1 MYLNKA
7 IGSLSYGA
15 ALCMTSIGVMAWV
28 PRLAVLIMFS
38 GGVLLLAYGWVI
50 TLFMAFSAIMDLDS
64 ASPEHL

>member
-15 ALCMTSIGVMAWV
+15 ALCMISIGVMAWV

-38 GGVLLLAYGWVI
+38 GGVLLLA
-50 TLFMAFSAIMDLDS
+50 
-64 ASPEHL
+64 